1 LELASSAGGVW
12 AKHRLYP
19 GLKSN
24 NMLGTYEY
32 PDFPMDTET
41 FGVKPGEHI
50 PGTVLHEYLTK
61 FAEKFDILDKIR
73 FSTKVVSAEHQEGSD
88 GGWIV
93 TVQDATDTS
102 SKETKILA
110 RKLIV
115 ATGLTSEPFLP
126 DFTGQETFGVPI
138 FHGSKDFPQ
147 YADTIKTAK
156 TVTVFGGT
164 KSAWD
169 AVYAYATQ
177 GVKVNW
183 VIRGRTNVRSHLE
196 GPGLTV
202 TRNGTRASVDGTSI
216 CHTIE
221 EVAREA
227 RP

>member
-1 LELASSAGGVW
+1 
-12 AKHRLYP
+12 
-19 GLKSN
+19 
-24 NMLGTYEY
+24 MLGTYEY

-73 FSTKVVSAEHQEGSD
+73 FSTKVISAEHQEGSD
-88 GGWIV
+88 GGWIL
-93 TVQDATDTS
+93 TVQHATDS
-102 SKETKILA
+102 SSEETKIMA

-115 ATGLTSEPFLP
+115 ATGLTSEAFLP
-126 DFTGQETFGVPI
+126 DFAGQETFGVPI

-147 YADTIKTAK
+147 HADTIKTAK

-183 VIRGRTNVRSHLE
+183 VIRGIIFSVHVDTQSIRTNYM
-196 GPGLTV
+196 
-202 TRNGTRASVDGTSI
+202 TRNGPRACLDGTSI
-216 CHTIE
+216 CHAIE